1 MELLKLIGIVIVVVG
16 FALKLDSI
24 LVITIAAVATALV
37 SGMDPLTFFQTLGD
51 SFVSN
56 RSMLIFIIATMVT
69 IVLYI
74 ALDRIYARQ
83 SAKASGPGVDAS
95 AGFLK
100 SCVTLKALT
109 ACSIRANFL
118 PLPTISSTTP
128 LWTCLCTSRLPKH
141 KQRCG
146 APSMRARS
154 YEGG

>member
-16 FALKLDSI
+16 LALKLDSI

-56 RSMLIFIIATMVT
+56 RSMLIFIIATVVT

-74 ALDRIYARQ
+74 ALDCIYARQ

-95 AGFLK
+95 AM
-100 SCVTLKALT
+100 A
-109 ACSIRANFL
+109 AEA
-118 PLPTISSTTP
+118 SSE
-128 LWTCLCTSRLPKH
+128 
-141 KQRCG
+141 
-146 APSMRARS
+146 A
-154 YEGG
+154 GGQA